1 MSLQQKRIL
10 NISIHITVW
19 ICFFLLPYIF
29 SPQPKDVSE
38 NISRHLLVLYITIN
52 VLLLIFYYLNTQLFI
67 PKLLFKKKRLLYLL
81 VVACCF
87 FIFINAPRKITH
99 TINGT
104 TQEMIDKQI
113 QETYRQRN
121 NSVEN
126 TFKTKIDKKKNYI
139 RNDKALRYFPGSFVV
154 FLLVL
159 TVGICSQVIGQ
170 WKKSESIKE
179 KMLHEKTATELS
191 FLKSQIRPHFFFNT
205 LNNIYSLAVTQNEK
219 TPDAIL
225 KLSTIMRYMLNETQT
240 EKTLLENEVN
250 FIKNYI
256 DLNLMRLTDKVKV
269 NFEVKGLIE
278 NKQIAPLLFIPFV
291 ENAFK
296 YGVSTK
302 ENSDIDIQIIAEDNK
317 IILKVKNKIVC
328 SDSNIIE
335 QTGIGINNVR
345 RRLDLL
351 YPNSHVLS
359 VIEENKIFKV
369 YLEINSI

>member
-1 MSLQQKRIL
+1 MSFQQSRVL

-52 VLLLIFYYLNTQLFI
+52 IFLLLFYYFNTQLLI
-67 PKLLFKKKRLLYLL
+67 PKLLFQKKWIAYFVIVATCFITFLY
-81 VVACCF
+81 
-87 FIFINAPRKITH
+87 APRQITH

-104 TQEMIDKQI
+104 TEEIIDEQI
-113 QETYRQRN
+113 RATYRQRDELK
-121 NSVEN
+121 EN
-126 TFKTKIDKKKNYI
+126 TSIAGKNKKVNKIQN
-139 RNDKALRYFPGSFVV
+139 KALRYFPGSFVV

-170 WKKSESIKE
+170 WKKSENIKE
-179 KMLHEKTATELS
+179 KMLHEKTSTELS

-225 KLSTIMRYMLNETQT
+225 ELSTIMRYMLTETQI

-256 DLNLMRLTDKVKV
+256 DLNLMRLTEKVKV
-269 NFEVKGLIE
+269 SFNVEGQTN

-302 ENSDIDIQIIAEDNK
+302 ENSELNIKITAKDNQIILVVDNT
-317 IILKVKNKIVC
+317 IVKTEN
-328 SDSNIIE
+328 NIIE
-335 QTGIGINNVR
+335 PTGIGINNVR

-351 YPNSHVLS
+351 YPNNHRLFVT
-359 VIEENKIFKV
+359 NDKNIFKV
-369 YLEINSI
+369 YLEINTV